1 MTRESELDTTA
12 AGAGFALAAFLLWGV
27 FPIYF
32 KAVAAAPVL
41 EILAHRV
48 VWSVVFVAILI
59 SAAGRWR
66 AVARVLK
73 NRRLFLTL
81 VASSLLVST
90 NWLIFIW
97 AITHGFVLESSLGYY
112 ITPLVSVFL
121 GVVVLGERLRTVQ
134 WAAVALAAVAVAV
147 MIARFGYLPW
157 IGLTLA
163 FTFGA
168 YGMIRK
174 VAKADALTGLFME
187 TLILAPMALA
197 YILYLDGTG
206 NANFIRG
213 GWQLSGLLVLAGVVT
228 ALPLILF
235 AAAAKRLRLSTL
247 GLFQYIT
254 PTSHFLLAV
263 LVFGETLTAAHG
275 VAFGGIWMALILYSG
290 DSLRHRQRPEMAPKS
305 IG

>member
-12 AGAGFALAAFLLWGV
+12 AGTGFALAAFLLWGV

-66 AVARVLK
+66 AVTGVLK

-97 AITHGFVLESSLGYY
+97 AVAHGFVLESSLGYY

-121 GVVVLGERLRTVQ
+121 GVVVLGERLRAVQ
-134 WAAVALAAVAVAV
+134 WAAVALAAVAVVV

-197 YILYLDGTG
+197 YIVYLDVAGS
-206 NANFIRG
+206 ANFIRG

-263 LVFGETLTAAHG
+263 LVFGETLTAAYG

-290 DSLRHRQRPEMAPKS
+290 DSLRHRRRPETTPKS
-305 IG
+305 S